1 MDSRSHGEGAELNL
15 LFRLTGDGS
24 SFQSA
29 VNSAKASAGGLS
41 STMGKQFA
49 GLGGMIAGAF
59 SVGAVV
65 NLARETIAFGGQI
78 TDLSQRYGISTDMV
92 QKLKFAAEQSGSSVE
107 SMLGGFK
114 KMNLAMQDALGGN
127 EEKQDAFQRMG
138 VSMDDLKSKSP
149 EEVFRM
155 IARAA
160 KDMPHTPQLFAD
172 IKDVL
177 GKSGD
182 ELLPAFKAGL
192 DAAIATAE
200 KLGLVMN
207 KITIAA
213 LDNVG
218 DQFAVVK
225 LRAMSTFAPVIAF
238 VSEIAFSFFDYIEA
252 VSDILVEKFGGIL
265 AIAQQIISLDFK
277 GALNTAKDMAV
288 GVGKSALVGVAKAVT
303 GDVKGAAKM
312 LPIVGGIVDM
322 VSKAATGDVK
332 GAAKAL
338 PFVGVGVD
346 VADRVVLKGKDRG
359 AARAEAAEKKK
370 AEAAKARE
378 QGDPDEKESAIR
390 NLENLRAANEAAA
403 LKRQPLDIQILEK
416 KKQLAAAE
424 ERMMAANAAAL
435 RGAGGAELAQE
446 KALAEKI
453 KIEGELT
460 ALKPKDTAPMA
471 AASQDALAR
480 IGGSRGGKSPVET
493 ISAQQL
499 EVAKQL
505 LAAIQT
511 GNQNTAVLN
520 P

>member
-1 MDSRSHGEGAELNL
+1 MM
-15 LFRLTGDGS
+15 RLVGDGS
-24 SFQSA
+24 SFQAA

-41 STMGKQFA
+41 STMGKQFS
-49 GLGGMIAGAF
+49 GLGGMVAGAF
-59 SVGAVV
+59 SIGAVV

-78 TDLSQRYGISTDMV
+78 SDLSERYGVSTDMV

-114 KMNLAMQDALGGN
+114 KMNLAMVEASEGN
-127 EEKQDAFQRMG
+127 VDKQDAFQRMG

-192 DAAIATAE
+192 DDAIASAE
-200 KLGLVMN
+200 RLGIVLSGQ
-207 KITIAA
+207 IISS
-213 LDNVG
+213 LDQIG
-218 DQFAVVK
+218 DQFDVVK
-225 LRAMSTFAPVIAF
+225 LRAMSTFAPVLDILAGLAF
-238 VSEIAFSFFDYIEA
+238 AFFDYIA
-252 VSDILVEKFGGIL
+252 AGADLLADQLARVLVLGE
-265 AIAQQIISLDFK
+265 QIMNLDFK
-277 GALNTAKDMAV
+277 GAALTANEMIKAGDPIRAQAFLLENVGDRKQEREEAV
-288 GVGKSALVGVAKAVT
+288 A
-303 GDVKGAAKM
+303 
-312 LPIVGGIVDM
+312 
-322 VSKAATGDVK
+322 
-332 GAAKAL
+332 
-338 PFVGVGVD
+338 
-346 VADRVVLKGKDRG
+346 
-359 AARAEAAEKKK
+359 AARIKKK
-370 AEAAKARE
+370 REGGGAEDA
-378 QGDPDEKESAIR
+378 KESAR
-390 NLENLRAANEAAA
+390 SARDLEELRAANEASA

-416 KKQLAAAE
+416 KKALAAAE

-435 RGAGGAELAQE
+435 MGEGGAELAQE

-460 ALKPKDTAPMA
+460 ALKPKDAAPMA

-480 IGGSRGGKSPVET
+480 IGGARGGKSPIET

-499 EVAKQL
+499 AVAQQL
-505 LAAIQT
+505 LVAIQA
-511 GNQNTAVLN
+511 GNKNTAVLN

>member
-1 MDSRSHGEGAELNL
+1 MM
-15 LFRLTGDGS
+15 RLVGDGS

-114 KMNLAMQDALGGN
+114 KMNLAMQDALEGN

-192 DAAIATAE
+192 DAAIAAAE
-200 KLGLVMN
+200 KLGLVMD

-213 LDNVG
+213 LDNIG
-218 DQFAVVK
+218 DQFDVVK
-225 LRAMSTFAPVIAF
+225 LRAMTTFAPVITF
-238 VSEIAFSFFDYIEA
+238 VSEIAFSFFDYLES
-252 VSDILVEKFGGIL
+252 VSDILAEKFGAIL

-277 GALNTAKDMAV
+277 GALNTVKD
-288 GVGKSALVGVAKAVT
+288 VGKGALVSAAKTVVKVAK
-303 GDVKGAAKM
+303 GDVKGAA
-312 LPIVGGIVDM
+312 LD
-322 VSKAATGDVK
+322 
-332 GAAKAL
+332 AAKAL
-338 PFVGVGVD
+338 PLAGDGVD
-346 VADRVVLKGKDRG
+346 VVDRVVKKAQERKKNQAEVADAKKKAGEEKAKG
-359 AARAEAAEKKK
+359 EAAEVELGK
-370 AEAAKARE
+370 
-378 QGDPDEKESAIR
+378 QGEIEK
-390 NLENLRAANEAAA
+390 LRAANEAAA

-424 ERMMAANAAAL
+424 AKMMEANAAAL
-435 RGAGGAELAQE
+435 MGAGGAELAQE

-480 IGGSRGGKSPVET
+480 IGGARGGKSPVET

>member
-1 MDSRSHGEGAELNL
+1 MM
-15 LFRLTGDGS
+15 RLVGDGS
-24 SFQSA
+24 SFQAA

-41 STMGKQFA
+41 STMGKQFS

-78 TDLSQRYGISTDMV
+78 SDLSDRYGVSTDMV

-107 SMLGGFK
+107 AMLGGFK
-114 KMNLAMQDALGGN
+114 KMNLAMVEATEGN
-127 EEKQDAFQRMG
+127 ADKQDAFQRMG

-177 GKSGD
+177 GKAGD

-192 DAAIATAE
+192 DDAIASAE
-200 KLGLVMN
+200 RLGLVLSGQIISSLN
-207 KITIAA
+207 QI
-213 LDNVG
+213 G
-218 DQFAVVK
+218 DQFDVVK
-225 LRAMSTFAPVIAF
+225 LRAMSTFAPVLDILAGLAF
-238 VSEIAFSFFDYIEA
+238 AFFDYIA
-252 VSDILVEKFGGIL
+252 AGSDFLADQLGRVLVLGE
-265 AIAQQIISLDFK
+265 QIMNLDFK
-277 GALNTAKDMAV
+277 GAALTANEMIKAGDPIRAQAFLLENVGDRKQEREEAV
-288 GVGKSALVGVAKAVT
+288 AAARIKKKREGGAE
-303 GDVKGAAKM
+303 DVK
-312 LPIVGGIVDM
+312 
-322 VSKAATGDVK
+322 
-332 GAAKAL
+332 
-338 PFVGVGVD
+338 
-346 VADRVVLKGKDRG
+346 
-359 AARAEAAEKKK
+359 EASRS
-370 AEAAKARE
+370 ARE
-378 QGDPDEKESAIR
+378 
-390 NLENLRAANEAAA
+390 LEELRAANEAAA

-435 RGAGGAELAQE
+435 MGEGGAELAQE

-480 IGGSRGGKSPVET
+480 IGGARGGKSPIET

-499 EVAKQL
+499 AVAQQL
-505 LAAIQT
+505 LVAIQA
-511 GNQNTAVLN
+511 GNKNTAVLN

>member
-1 MDSRSHGEGAELNL
+1 MDTRGDGKGAELNL

-59 SVGAVV
+59 SIGAVV

-78 TDLSQRYGISTDMV
+78 SDLSERYGVSTDMV

-107 SMLGGFK
+107 SMLGAFK
-114 KMNLAMQDALGGN
+114 KMNLAMMDAMEGN
-127 EEKQDAFQRMG
+127 EGKQDAFQRMG

-177 GKSGD
+177 GKTGD

-192 DAAIATAE
+192 DEAIAKAE
-200 KLGLVMN
+200 RLGIVMSGS
-207 KITIAA
+207 TIAA
-213 LDNVG
+213 LDNAG
-218 DQFAVVK
+218 DQFDIFK
-225 LRAMSTFAPVIAF
+225 LRAMSMFAPVVSF
-238 VSEIAFSFFDYIEA
+238 VSEIAFVFFDYIEA
-252 VSDILVEKFGGIL
+252 ASDILAEKFGAIL
-265 AIAQQIISLDFK
+265 AIAQQVISLDFK
-277 GALNTAKDMAV
+277 GALSTAKDMAV
-288 GVGKSALVGVAKAVT
+288 SAGKSVLIGAAKVGT

-312 LPIVGGIVDM
+312 LPMI
-322 VSKAATGDVK
+322 GDS
-332 GAAKAL
+332 
-338 PFVGVGVD
+338 VD
-346 VADRVVLKGKDRG
+346 VIDRVASKVKERRKER
-359 AARAEAAEKKK
+359 EAAEAKKK
-370 AEAAKARE
+370 AEAEKAGAGIDTE
-378 QGDPDEKESAIR
+378 ESAAAMR
-390 NLENLRAANEAAA
+390 ELERLRASNEAAA

-435 RGAGGAELAQE
+435 MGDGGAELAQE

-480 IGGSRGGKSPVET
+480 IGGARGGKSPVET

-499 EVAKQL
+499 EVSKQL
-505 LAAIQT
+505 LTAIQA

>member
-1 MDSRSHGEGAELNL
+1 
-15 LFRLTGDGS
+15 
-24 SFQSA
+24 
-29 VNSAKASAGGLS
+29 
-41 STMGKQFA
+41 
-49 GLGGMIAGAF
+49 MIAGAF

-78 TDLSQRYGISTDMV
+78 SDLSERYGVSTDMV

-107 SMLGGFK
+107 SMLGAFK
-114 KMNLAMQDALGGN
+114 KMNQAMLEAADGN
-127 EEKQDAFQRMG
+127 ADKQDAFQRMG

-192 DAAIATAE
+192 DAAIAAAE
-200 KLGLVMN
+200 KLGLVMDS
-207 KITIAA
+207 ITIAA

-238 VSEIAFSFFDYIEA
+238 VSEIAFSFFDYIES
-252 VSDILVEKFGGIL
+252 VSDILAEKFGAIL

-277 GALNTAKDMAV
+277 GALNTVK
-288 GVGKSALVGVAKAVT
+288 GVAKGALVSGAKT
-303 GDVKGAAKM
+303 VVKVAKGDVKGAA
-312 LPIVGGIVDM
+312 LD
-322 VSKAATGDVK
+322 
-332 GAAKAL
+332 AAKAL
-338 PFVGVGVD
+338 PLVGGSVD
-346 VADRVVLKGKDRG
+346 VVDRVVAKAQERKKNQAEVADAKKKAGEEKAKG
-359 AARAEAAEKKK
+359 EAAEVELGK
-370 AEAAKARE
+370 
-378 QGDPDEKESAIR
+378 QGEIEK
-390 NLENLRAANEAAA
+390 LRAANEASA

-416 KKQLAAAE
+416 KKELAAAE

-435 RGAGGAELAQE
+435 MGEGGAELAQE

>member
-1 MDSRSHGEGAELNL
+1 
-15 LFRLTGDGS
+15 
-24 SFQSA
+24 
-29 VNSAKASAGGLS
+29 
-41 STMGKQFA
+41 
-49 GLGGMIAGAF
+49 MIAGAF

-78 TDLSQRYGISTDMV
+78 SDLSDRYGVSTDMV

-107 SMLGGFK
+107 AMLGGFK
-114 KMNLAMQDALGGN
+114 KMNLAMVEATEGN
-127 EEKQDAFQRMG
+127 ADKQDAFQRMG

-192 DAAIATAE
+192 DEAIASAE
-200 KLGLVMN
+200 RLGIVMSSQS
-207 KITIAA
+207 IAA
-213 LDNVG
+213 LDTIG
-218 DQFAVVK
+218 DQFDVIKVK
-225 LRAMSTFAPVIAF
+225 AMSYFAPVLESIAG
-238 VSEIAFSFFDYIEA
+238 IAHGFFDFIEIGTDMMA
-252 VSDILVEKFGGIL
+252 DQFAKLLVL
-265 AIAQQIISLDFK
+265 AEQIIHLDFK
-277 GALNTAKDMAV
+277 GAARTAADIIKDAPAIVQAV
-288 GVGKSALVGVAKAVT
+288 QIGEKLGEKRQEREE
-303 GDVKGAAKM
+303 GAAAARIKKKREA
-312 LPIVGGIVDM
+312 GG
-322 VSKAATGDVK
+322 
-332 GAAKAL
+332 GA
-338 PFVGVGVD
+338 VD
-346 VADRVVLKGKDRG
+346 VEESAGS
-359 AARAEAAEKKK
+359 
-370 AEAAKARE
+370 ARE
-378 QGDPDEKESAIR
+378 LEK
-390 NLENLRAANEAAA
+390 LRASNEAAA

-424 ERMMAANAAAL
+424 AKMMEANAAAL
-435 RGAGGAELAQE
+435 MGAGGAELAQE

>member
-1 MDSRSHGEGAELNL
+1 MDTRGDGKGAELNL

-41 STMGKQFA
+41 ASLGKQFS
-49 GLGGMIAGAF
+49 GLGGAIAGAF
-59 SVGAVV
+59 SVGAIV

-78 TDLSQRYGISTDMV
+78 TDLSERYGISTDMV

-114 KMNLAMQDALGGN
+114 KMNLAMVDAMEGN
-127 EEKQDAFQRMG
+127 EGKQDAFQRMG

-192 DAAIATAE
+192 DEAIASAE
-200 KLGLVMN
+200 RLGIVMSASS
-207 KITIAA
+207 IAA
-213 LDNVG
+213 LDTIG
-218 DQFAVVK
+218 DQFDVIK
-225 LRAMSTFAPVIAF
+225 IKAMSYFAPVLESIAG
-238 VSEIAFSFFDYIEA
+238 IAHGFFDFIEIGTDMMA
-252 VSDILVEKFGGIL
+252 EQFGRLLVL
-265 AIAQQIISLDFK
+265 AEQLINLDFK
-277 GALNTAKDMAV
+277 GAARTAADIIKGGTTIMQVTQV
-288 GVGKSALVGVAKAVT
+288 GEHLGTKRQERVE
-303 GDVKGAAKM
+303 AA
-312 LPIVGGIVDM
+312 
-322 VSKAATGDVK
+322 A
-332 GAAKAL
+332 
-338 PFVGVGVD
+338 
-346 VADRVVLKGKDRG
+346 
-359 AARAEAAEKKK
+359 AARIK
-370 AEAAKARE
+370 KARE
-378 QGDPDEKESAIR
+378 GGGGGAADAEEKASDAKE
-390 NLENLRAANEAAA
+390 LEKLRAANEAAA

-416 KKQLAAAE
+416 KKALAAAE

-435 RGAGGAELAQE
+435 MGEGGAELAQE

-460 ALKPKDTAPMA
+460 ALKPKGDTAPIA

-480 IGGSRGGKSPVET
+480 IGGSRGGKSPIET

-499 EVAKQL
+499 AVSQQL
-505 LAAIQT
+505 LVAIQA

>member
-1 MDSRSHGEGAELNL
+1 MMRIV
-15 LFRLTGDGS
+15 GDGS
-24 SFQSA
+24 SFQAA

-41 STMGKQFA
+41 TSMGKQFA

-78 TDLSQRYGISTDMV
+78 SDLSDRYGVSTDMV

-107 SMLGGFK
+107 AMLGGFK
-114 KMNLAMQDALGGN
+114 KMNLAMVEATEGN
-127 EEKQDAFQRMG
+127 TDKQDAFQRMG

-177 GKSGD
+177 GKAGD
-182 ELLPAFKAGL
+182 ELLPAFRAGL
-192 DAAIATAE
+192 DEAIKRAE
-200 KLGLVMN
+200 DLGLVMS
-207 KITIAA
+207 KATIAS
-213 LDNVG
+213 LDGIG
-218 DQFAVVK
+218 DQFDVLK
-225 LRAMSTFAPVIAF
+225 LRAMSTFAPVL
-238 VSEIAFSFFDYIEA
+238 EIVAGVAQGFFDFIEIGIDMLA
-252 VSDILVEKFGGIL
+252 DQFGRVIVL
-265 AIAQQIISLDFK
+265 AEQLLDLDFK
-277 GALNTAKDMAV
+277 GAAKTAGEILVNVAPPVAAVKMAAQL
-288 GVGKSALVGVAKAVT
+288 GEKRQEREEAALADRWKKEKAK
-303 GDVKGAAKM
+303 KG
-312 LPIVGGIVDM
+312 
-322 VSKAATGDVK
+322 KAADDLESKEVSE
-332 GAAKAL
+332 L
-338 PFVGVGVD
+338 
-346 VADRVVLKGKDRG
+346 
-359 AARAEAAEKKK
+359 EK
-370 AEAAKARE
+370 
-378 QGDPDEKESAIR
+378 
-390 NLENLRAANEAAA
+390 LRAANEAAA

-416 KKQLAAAE
+416 KKALAAAE

-435 RGAGGAELAQE
+435 MGEGGAELAQE

-480 IGGSRGGKSPVET
+480 IGGARGGKSPIET

-499 EVAKQL
+499 AVAQQL
-505 LAAIQT
+505 LVAIQA
-511 GNQNTAVLN
+511 GNKNTAVLN